1 MSFFQGYT
9 TAVNLDSYYKMET
22 LTGSG
27 VITPYFSSSS
37 NFKIPLT
44 ASGFLANPIGATIG
58 QSGIFMFIQ
67 NDLGDVEVSFDTYY
81 HWPGGVDPIMTSASG
96 SVDIIPYFV
105 ASATSVI
112 CQSIS
117 DVR

>member
-1 MSFFQGYT
+1 MSFLQNY
-9 TAVNLDSYYKMET
+9 AIVNLDNYYSIET

-27 VITPYFSSSS
+27 VITPDFSSSS

-44 ASGFLANPIGATIG
+44 ASGFLANPTGATIG
-58 QSGIFMFIQ
+58 QSGLFMFIQ
-67 NDLGDVEVSFDTYY
+67 NDLGDVELSFDTYY
-81 HWPGGVDPIMTSASG
+81 NWPGGVDPVMTSSSG

-105 ASATSVI
+105 ASATSII
-112 CQSIS
+112 CQIIS